1 MTSTAC
7 KRITDEG
14 VWVQTEGKDEELLP
28 ADSVILSAGMRPRT
42 SIVEELQ
49 KAVVPET
56 YTIGDC
62 AAARKMGDAIR
73 EGYYTA
79 MNL

>member
-1 MTSTAC
+1 
-7 KRITDEG
+7 
-14 VWVQTEGKDEELLP
+14 
-28 ADSVILSAGMRPRT
+28 MRPRT
-42 SIVEELQ
+42 AIVEALQ
-49 KAVVPET
+49 KASVPEF

-79 MNL
+79 VNL

>member
-1 MTSTAC
+1 
-7 KRITDEG
+7 
-14 VWVQTEGKDEELLP
+14 
-28 ADSVILSAGMRPRT
+28 MRPRT